1 MKWLEYTHHVHAHL
15 ANLPGSFLMQYN
27 TSVCNIRYAEW
38 RILCTT
44 LHLLY
49 KSFMAKYAAVRDH
62 PSWSH
67 LVGLITGWRWSRI
80 SGFYKHGA
88 LESLDILK
96 WGTSGLGSDFSTTR
110 CLPTLAQQERF
121 SVYWIGTKPSNQMT
135 SENICSFE
143 NTDLA

>member
-27 TSVCNIRYAEW
+27 TSVCNIRYAGW
-38 RILCTT
+38 RILRTT

-49 KSFMAKYAAVRDH
+49 KSFMAEYAAVRDH

-96 WGTSGLGSDFSTTR
+96 WGTGNEGS
-110 CLPTLAQQERF
+110 TLAPQERF
-121 SVYWIGTKPSNQMT
+121 SVYWHKAFKLNDIRKFMQ
-135 SENICSFE
+135 F
-143 NTDLA
+143 

>member
-49 KSFMAKYAAVRDH
+49 KSFMAEYAAVRDH

-121 SVYWIGTKPSNQMT
+121 SVYWHKAFKLNDIRKFMQ
-135 SENICSFE
+135 F
-143 NTDLA
+143 

>member
-1 MKWLEYTHHVHAHL
+1 MAIWPIYQGVSYC
-15 ANLPGSFLMQYN
+15 NMYN

-49 KSFMAKYAAVRDH
+49 ISFMAEYAAVRDH

-67 LVGLITGWRWSRI
+67 RVGLITGWRWSRI

-88 LESLDILK
+88 LESLDIFK
-96 WGTSGLGSDFSTTR
+96 WGTGNED
-110 CLPTLAQQERF
+110 PTLAQQERF
-121 SVYWIGTKPSNQMT
+121 SVYLHKAFKSNDIRKFMKFMQ
-135 SENICSFE
+135 F
-143 NTDLA
+143 